1 MLRAFQLPHRVP
13 LVAPHAAPLWLCMLQ
28 GGCTALEDGIILA
41 RMLRQVWDSS
51 DSRVIERALRE
62 FEENRTARCLPL
74 VVRSHL
80 IGTLQLQ
87 KCLTLLTSLIMPSMT
102 ADPWPPSRHHR
113 ECESTDCV
121 HQCGHAAVYTTHYSM
136 MFPCIC
142 TCSDV

>member
-80 IGTLQLQ
+80 IGRALQSGFPPVVAARNFATAKVLDPAHLFDHAIYD
-87 KCLTLLTSLIMPSMT
+87 CGSLATVKAPQ
-102 ADPWPPSRHHR
+102 R
-113 ECESTDCV
+113 V
-121 HQCGHAAVYTTHYSM
+121 
-136 MFPCIC
+136 
-142 TCSDV
+142 